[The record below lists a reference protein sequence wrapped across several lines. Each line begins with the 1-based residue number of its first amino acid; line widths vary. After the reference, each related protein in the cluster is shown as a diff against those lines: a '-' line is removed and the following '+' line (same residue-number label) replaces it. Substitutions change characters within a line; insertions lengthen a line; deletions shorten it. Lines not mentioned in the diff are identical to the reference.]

1 MYTIQIE
8 RTEEQKK
15 AKQQQKKTTRKQ
27 QNKQN
32 YMIQYTWL
40 KDIIS
45 CLKPSK
51 SANVLLVEKNI
62 EP

>member
-1 MYTIQIE
+1 MYTIEIG

-15 AKQQQKKTTRKQ
+15 AKQKKKRKQQKKQ
-27 QNKQN
+27 H
-32 YMIQYTWL
+32 YMIQYTRL
-40 KDIIS
+40 KDILS
-45 CLKPSK
+45 GLKPSK

>member
-15 AKQQQKKTTRKQ
+15 AKKKQKTRKQ

>member
-15 AKQQQKKTTRKQ
+15 AKKKKTRKQ

-32 YMIQYTWL
+32 CMIQYTWL
-40 KDIIS
+40 KDILS

>member
-15 AKQQQKKTTRKQ
+15 AKKKQKTRRQ